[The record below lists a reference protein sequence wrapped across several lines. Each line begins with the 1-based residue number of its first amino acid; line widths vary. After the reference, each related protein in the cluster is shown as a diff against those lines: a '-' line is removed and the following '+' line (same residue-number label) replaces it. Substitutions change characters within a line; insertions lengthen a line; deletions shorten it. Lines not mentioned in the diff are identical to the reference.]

1 MTDSAAFRRHRLS
14 EDVAALLTGTLMV
27 AFGVTLYAQMQLISG
42 GTAGLA
48 LLLHHATGASF
59 AVAFLA
65 INVPFYWL
73 SWRRLGGMMTG
84 RTILAVGLVSA
95 LTVYT
100 PRWITI
106 ATVEPLYA
114 AVLGGMLMGV
124 GLLIL
129 FRHRTSLGGVN
140 LLALHAQESY
150 GLRAGYVQLGI
161 DAAILTAALAVLP
174 PDRAALS
181 FLGAIVM
188 NLTLAANHKPGRY
201 LWVSLP
207 RPRTG

>member
-1 MTDSAAFRRHRLS
+1 MTDSAAIRRHRLS
-14 EDVAALLTGTLMV
+14 EDFAALLTGTLLV
-27 AFGVTLYAQMQLISG
+27 AFGVMLYTQTQLISG

-48 LLLHHATGASF
+48 LLIHHATGVSF
-59 AVAFLA
+59 AAAFFA

-84 RTILAVGLVSA
+84 RTILAVAVLSV
-95 LTVYT
+95 LTLYT

-106 ATVEPLYA
+106 AAVDPIYA

-140 LLALHAQESY
+140 LLALHAQENY

-161 DAAILTAALAVLP
+161 DAAILAAALAVLP

-181 FLGAIVM
+181 FLGALVM

-201 LWVSLP
+201 VGVSLP